1 MRMIQKLF
9 RGALVVSLIATGSLS
24 SAEGGKKEIKV
35 RTLSAQYADCV
46 LSNQDRVRLAREF
59 LISDLSSDTLLRGKY
74 RRLIDG
80 DCLNKVSRS
89 QTGIQMTFPG
99 ELYRY
104 ALAGALIRIDFAE
117 VQFDDFSKIAPLF
130 HRPLPVLDEAA
141 LPKNEK
147 KADQAKEEF
156 ELERVDGFLA
166 RYAECAVRRSPVES
180 RKLLA
185 SEVASAEEKQT
196 FGSMN
201 DGLSRCMPEGSTV
214 RFGRETLRGA
224 IAVAYYRLIDAARK
238 ISG

>member
-1 MRMIQKLF
+1 MRIMQKSV
-9 RGALVVSLIATGSLS
+9 RAALVVSLIATGSLS
-24 SAEGGKKEIKV
+24 SAAGVIKENEV
-35 RTLSAQYADCV
+35 RTLSAVYADCV
-46 LSNQDRVRLAREF
+46 LGYKTRVGLAREY
-59 LISDLSSDTLLRGKY
+59 LINDLPSDTLNSGKY

-80 DCLNKVSRS
+80 NCLVKVSRT

-104 ALAGALIRIDFAE
+104 ALAGALIRIDFAQI
-117 VQFDDFSKIAPLF
+117 QFDDFSKVAPLQ
-130 HRPLPVLDEAA
+130 HRPMPVLDEAS
-141 LPKNEK
+141 LPKSKK
-147 KADQAKEEF
+147 KADQAKYEF

-166 RYAECAVRRSPVES
+166 RYTECVVRRNPVES

-224 IAVAYYRLIDAARK
+224 IAVAYYRLADAARK
-238 ISG
+238 LSG

>member
-1 MRMIQKLF
+1 MRIMQKSV
-9 RGALVVSLIATGSLS
+9 RAALVVSLIATGSLS
-24 SAEGGKKEIKV
+24 SAAGVIKENEV
-35 RTLSAQYADCV
+35 RTLSAVYADCV
-46 LSNQDRVRLAREF
+46 LGYETRIVLAREY
-59 LISDLSSDTLLRGKY
+59 LINDLPSDTLLRGKY

-80 DCLNKVSRS
+80 NCLVKVSRT

-104 ALAGALIRIDFAE
+104 ALAGALIRIDFGQI
-117 VQFDDFSKIAPLF
+117 QFDDFSKVAPLQ
-130 HRPLPVLDEAA
+130 HRPMPVLDEAA
-141 LPKNEK
+141 LPKNKK
-147 KADQAKEEF
+147 KADEAKEEF

-166 RYAECAVRRSPVES
+166 RYAECVVRRSPIES
-180 RKLLA
+180 RKLLT

-224 IAVAYYRLIDAARK
+224 IAVAYYRLADAVRK
-238 ISG
+238 LSG